1 MYDYLIQNVICLII
15 NYQRSVLYVHTLFMN
30 KMNIIITSSSFSS
43 NILRRCSGIISLSP
57 MMEEKV
63 HNYNY
68 NDYKTKLSD
77 YIPHFLLKNTANA
90 SMKFNRKVLLHLQ
103 RISPIEYHCTN
114 SSVHWSP
121 AVSFLILFLS
131 CRYFEIY

>member
-1 MYDYLIQNVICLII
+1 MK
-15 NYQRSVLYVHTLFMN
+15 

-68 NDYKTKLSD
+68 NNHKTKLSD
-77 YIPHFLLKNTANA
+77 YIPAFSLKEYCTC
-90 SMKFNRKVLLHLQ
+90 FNEIQQEGAFALAAD
-103 RISPIEYHCTN
+103 ISY
-114 SSVHWSP
+114 
-121 AVSFLILFLS
+121 
-131 CRYFEIY
+131 